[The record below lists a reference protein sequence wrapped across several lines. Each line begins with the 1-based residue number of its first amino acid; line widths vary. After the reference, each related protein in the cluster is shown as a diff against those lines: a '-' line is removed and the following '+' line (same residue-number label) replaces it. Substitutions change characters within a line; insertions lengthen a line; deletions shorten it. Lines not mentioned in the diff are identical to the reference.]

1 MKTQPT
7 SSTAFALLA
16 ALFLL
21 FTQTSCDRSKKADSS
36 SSTVS
41 LVVPPLFERKGE
53 LSKSVEWEKT
63 KAKVEE
69 LKQKLAKNP
78 NDLKA
83 RLQVV
88 TIYLAEARITGEHP
102 YYYPAT
108 LTVLDGILLLDP
120 ANFEAT
126 VFKAS
131 VKMSQHQFAEAKTI
145 AEKALKL
152 NPDNAY
158 VYGVLVD
165 ANVELGNYEAAV
177 AMSDK
182 MQRLKP
188 SLESYS
194 RASYLRE
201 IYGDYPGAI
210 EAMKLAVQAG
220 LPGSEPYCWSKNTL
234 GYLYETTGKLAK
246 AETQYQEILA
256 LRPSYAFALRGLAKV
271 YRERKQYDQAL
282 ATLASAARIMPEFS
296 FHEEMAEIYALQ
308 GDAGKAR
315 KKYLEVVKMLGEDAR
330 SGHRVDLELCK
341 TYTAAGLLD
350 SAQVYGL
357 REYAM
362 RPNNIDVN
370 HALAWVYFKKNDLA
384 KAKEHLRVA
393 LRTGAKYPEL
403 LARAKAIERGDAVAV
418 NAGKLLTKAP

>member
-1 MKTQPT
+1 MKTQPIF
-7 SSTAFALLA
+7 STAFAVLTALL
-16 ALFLL
+16 LF
-21 FTQTSCDRSKKADSS
+21 FTQTSCDRSKKTASA

-41 LVVPPLFERKGE
+41 LEIPPLFERKGA
-53 LSKSVEWEKT
+53 LSKASEWEKT
-63 KAKVEE
+63 KAKVAE
-69 LKQKLAKNP
+69 LKQKLATNP

-102 YYYPAT
+102 YYYPAI
-108 LTVLDGILLLDP
+108 LTVLDGILSLDP

-165 ANVELGNYEAAV
+165 ANVELGYYEEAV

-234 GYLYETTGKLAK
+234 GYLYETTGKLAN

-271 YRERKQYDQAL
+271 YRERKQYNQAL
-282 ATLASAARIMPEFS
+282 ATLDSAARIMPEFS
-296 FHEEMAEIYALQ
+296 FYEEMAEVYALQ
-308 GDAGKAR
+308 GDAEKAR
-315 KKYLEVVKMLGEDAR
+315 KKYLEVVEMLGEDAR

-362 RPNNIDVN
+362 RPKNIDVN
-370 HALAWVYFKKNDLA
+370 HALAWVYFKKNNLP
-384 KAKEHLRVA
+384 KAKEHLRAA

-403 LARAKAIERGDAVAV
+403 LARAEAIERGNAVAV
-418 NAGKLLTKAP
+418 NTGKLLTKAN